1 MQELFKVMGKF
12 LQSKRLEKNLSQGEV
27 ATRLGYSS
35 PQFISNI
42 ERGLCAPPLKKLK
55 QLIQLYDLNG
65 EEVVGMILGEHERH
79 LRRTLGLRRVGIR
92 APKRRRLDS

>member
-12 LQSKRLEKNLSQGEV
+12 LQSKRLEMNLSQGEV
-27 ATRLGYSS
+27 ADKLGYSS

-55 QLIQLYDLNG
+55 QLISLYDLNG
-65 EEVVGMILGEHERH
+65 EEVVVMILGEHERH
-79 LRRTLGLRRVGIR
+79 LRRTLGLRKVGIR
-92 APKRRRLDS
+92 PPKRRKLDS